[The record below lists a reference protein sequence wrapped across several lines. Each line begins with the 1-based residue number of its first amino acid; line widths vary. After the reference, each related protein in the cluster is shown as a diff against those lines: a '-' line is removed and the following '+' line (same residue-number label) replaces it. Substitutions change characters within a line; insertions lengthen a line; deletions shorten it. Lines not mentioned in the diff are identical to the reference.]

1 MTPEIDSSAASLSSI
16 ILFIGSA
23 VICILLRRR
32 DNGNDNSDS
41 LFPRNFSWGGRPAPE
56 SDEAYKA
63 WLLSAR
69 RVDKFSNSVLNYVP
83 TQFSFAKEQQQ
94 LDNDGVDETA

>member
-1 MTPEIDSSAASLSSI
+1 MTTPEIDSSAASLSSI

-23 VICILLRRR
+23 VICILLRRH
-32 DNGNDNSDS
+32 DKKATT
-41 LFPRNFSWGGRPAPE
+41 PRNFSWGGQPAPE

-69 RVDKFSNSVLNYVP
+69 QVDKFSNSVLNYVP

-94 LDNDGVDETA
+94 LENDGVDETA